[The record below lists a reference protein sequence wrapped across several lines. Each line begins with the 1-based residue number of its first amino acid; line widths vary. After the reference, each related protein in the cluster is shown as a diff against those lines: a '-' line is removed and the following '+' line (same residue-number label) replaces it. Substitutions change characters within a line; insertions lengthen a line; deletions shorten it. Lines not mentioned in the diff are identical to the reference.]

1 MTDSYVVRNLHA
13 SSLSG
18 KSKEEEIQRQ
28 AVLEERAAHRRTA
41 RHCKLLVTAKHLE
54 DEAPRS
60 RKPFFYLFVVL
71 CRPMDARTHLHPGAA
86 HGSVQIDE

>member
-1 MTDSYVVRNLHA
+1 MARKLGASAKPVREKEEEMTDSYVVRNLHA

-18 KSKEEEIQRQ
+18 RSKEEEIQRQ

-54 DEAPRS
+54 DEAP
-60 RKPFFYLFVVL
+60 
-71 CRPMDARTHLHPGAA
+71 
-86 HGSVQIDE
+86 